1 MSERAREQARVDQL
15 DFEGALAELE
25 QRVRRLE
32 AGDLALEEALDLYE
46 QGVDLARSCHE
57 KLEAAE
63 QRVSQ
68 LVRGPK
74 GIEDRPMQDLGD
86 E

>member
-1 MSERAREQARVDQL
+1 MSEPTGAPSEL
-15 DFEGALAELE
+15 DFERALAELE

-32 AGDLALEEALDLYE
+32 GGDLALEEALLLYE
-46 QGVDLARSCHE
+46 QGVELARACHE

-68 LVRGPK
+68 LVRGPR
-74 GIEDRPMQDLGD
+74 GIDERALPDLSD

>member
-1 MSERAREQARVDQL
+1 MSEAAAAPGEL
-15 DFEGALAELE
+15 DFERALAELE

-32 AGDLALEEALDLYE
+32 AGDLALEEALRLYE
-46 QGVDLARSCHE
+46 QGVELARTCHE

-68 LVRGPK
+68 LVRGAR
-74 GIEDRPMQDLGD
+74 GIDERPLPDLSD